1 MASIWYNGQLIDLD
15 AVSTPNTAPP
25 QPVNPAPVIG
35 GRNRR
40 VATAPVRNTNNVQ
53 PTRLERA
60 RERIEEARRRRQE
73 ARGDS
78 IFTTAL
84 AYVQVWYSAFAGLVR
99 LVGSLICILLFI
111 FGLVNDERSLF
122 YRGLWTLGFM
132 MFWWFIDLGFIGKPI
147 RLFFTIICGGL
158 WVAFILMLLMR

>member
-1 MASIWYNGQLIDLD
+1 MASIWYDGQLIDLD

-25 QPVNPAPVIG
+25 QPVNPAPVIR

-40 VATAPVRNTNNVQ
+40 VAAAPVRNANNVQ

-60 RERIEEARRRRQE
+60 RVRIENARRLRQ
-73 ARGDS
+73 ASRGETS
-78 IFTTAL
+78 FIRAL
-84 AYVQVWYSAFAGLVR
+84 AHVQVWYSSFTRLIRSAGA
-99 LVGSLICILLFI
+99 LICVLLFI

-122 YRGLWTLGFM
+122 YRGLWTLSFM

-147 RLFFTIICGGL
+147 RLCFTIICGGL
-158 WVAFILMLLMR
+158 WIAFILMLLR